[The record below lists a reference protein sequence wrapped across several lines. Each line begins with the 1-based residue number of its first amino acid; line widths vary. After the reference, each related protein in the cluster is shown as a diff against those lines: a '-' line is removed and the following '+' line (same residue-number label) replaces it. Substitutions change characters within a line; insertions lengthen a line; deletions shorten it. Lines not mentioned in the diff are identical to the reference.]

1 VSCVF
6 RAPKNNFATD
16 LILESSFGP
25 AKVKA
30 LFDQRL
36 KIKKNIMSK
45 QSSTILIFENSSKQF
60 VWKITGNAT
69 IKGSGLNPKQL
80 MPP

>member
-1 VSCVF
+1 M
-6 RAPKNNFATD
+6 
-16 LILESSFGP
+16 
-25 AKVKA
+25 KA

-45 QSSTILIFENSSKQF
+45 QSSTILILEKNSSKQF